1 MELFKLIDRGKT
13 RLLEVINSI
22 ACFWIFILVILI
34 AIDVFGRVFFNV
46 PFKGTPELVSNS
58 LIAITFLEIPYV
70 LNKNQ
75 HVRTTVLLDRM
86 KPIAREIFEI
96 LAFTIGLAMFVLL
109 ILSSWSDLIK
119 AIAIGEFEGEGALRV
134 PTYPTRAIIV
144 FGSCLMIIEY
154 IFKTVLKI
162 DKIKNMLN
170 DTTGDMKGGTK

>member
-1 MELFKLIDRGKT
+1 MELIKLIDRGKT
-13 RLLEVINSI
+13 RLLEIINSI
-22 ACFWIFILVILI
+22 ACFWIFILVIII
-34 AIDVFGRVFFNV
+34 AIDVFGRILFNV

-75 HVRTTVLLDRM
+75 HVRTTIILDKM
-86 KPIAREIFEI
+86 KPVLREVAEI
-96 LAFTIGLAMFVLL
+96 VAFILGLAMFVLL
-109 ILSSWSDLIK
+109 ILSSWPDLIK

-154 IFKTVLKI
+154 IFKTILKI
-162 DKIKNMLN
+162 DKIKRMSNSSVEN
-170 DTTGDMKGGTK
+170 TKGGTK